1 MSFCWTLRIETNWLF
16 CIIKDQISQWCTYSK
31 YILHHC
37 YKKKEKAST
46 KSSTSVK
53 NTSHEASGKTTS
65 VNETQENEHY
75 SDVVSIEQASLLFK
89 KDSNHAISQTMLYEK
104 RKSIILKVLGVV
116 IYCFIDR
123 NVCVDYLCNKRE
135 SQLSSSYRGFEDT

>member
-1 MSFCWTLRIETNWLF
+1 M
-16 CIIKDQISQWCTYSK
+16 
-31 YILHHC
+31 HHC
-37 YKKKEKAST
+37 YKNKAKAST
-46 KSSTSVK
+46 KSSTSFK

-116 IYCFIDR
+116 TYCFIDR
-123 NVCVDYLCNKRE
+123 NDCVDYLCIKRE